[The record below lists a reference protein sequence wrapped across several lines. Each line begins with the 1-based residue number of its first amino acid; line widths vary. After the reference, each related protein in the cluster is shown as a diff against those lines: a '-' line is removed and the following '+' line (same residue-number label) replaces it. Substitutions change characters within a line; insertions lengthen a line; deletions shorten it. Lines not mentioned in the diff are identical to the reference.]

1 LVKSGGKGGQ
11 PCAACHGPELKG
23 AGDVPPLSG
32 RASTY
37 LARMLWD
44 IRTGARQGPA
54 VAAMQAPAKGLSEA
68 EITDV
73 AAYLASRK
81 P

>member
-1 LVKSGGKGGQ
+1 
-11 PCAACHGPELKG
+11 
-23 AGDVPPLSG
+23 
-32 RASTY
+32 
-37 LARMLWD
+37 MLWD
-44 IRTGARQGPA
+44 IRTGARNGPA

-73 AAYLASRK
+73 VAYLASRK